1 MKVSCTDLIIIKS
14 ALIESNLNWSVCGCL
29 LLQGIN
35 FCPGQEVP
43 NVTTHEQTE
52 HTLQPLIFHLGRDPG
67 EKYPIRSVGEKK
79 KKRTCSQLISSRGEQ
94 QEREEGCEK
103 MKTRCEERKVVC
115 LLEAQSPVCEINA
128 DSVAWKKK
136 ASDWS
141 AQPERAWLHPFFVIA
156 NSSLKITIWPSALRC
171 TTAGYNCKT
180 NCSCLN
186 WEAVLFNG
194 VLCVCAWELRRQCH
208 CRMCMIIVCLMN

>member
-1 MKVSCTDLIIIKS
+1 MSSLAGYQLLSRSRSPKCDHTWADRAHAAATHFPPGTGSWGKIPNQVS
-14 ALIESNLNWSVCGCL
+14 W
-29 LLQGIN
+29 
-35 FCPGQEVP
+35 
-43 NVTTHEQTE
+43 
-52 HTLQPLIFHLGRDPG
+52 
-67 EKYPIRSVGEKK
+67 KK
-79 KKRTCSQLISSRGEQ
+79 NNKKTCSQLISSRGEQ
-94 QEREEGCEK
+94 QEQEGGCEK

-194 VLCVCAWELRRQCH
+194 VCVSVPES
-208 CRMCMIIVCLMN
+208 